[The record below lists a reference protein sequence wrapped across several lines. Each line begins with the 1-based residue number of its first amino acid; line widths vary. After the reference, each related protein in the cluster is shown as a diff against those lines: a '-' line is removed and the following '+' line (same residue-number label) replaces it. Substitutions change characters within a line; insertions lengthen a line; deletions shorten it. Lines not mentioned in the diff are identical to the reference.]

1 MLEKFESN
9 ILVLEDS
16 LHSHNNSHNK
26 YKIIIALSGGLD
38 SVVLLDL
45 WYRLYNKNKNKNK
58 YEITAVYINHQLQAE
73 SDSWERFNAEIC
85 EKYNFFYK
93 SIKVNINLKNGDS
106 LEAQARNSRYQALSE
121 FITCQ
126 DAILVTAQHL
136 NDQAETVLLQ
146 LLRSAGPKGLSAMP
160 KCKKFAQGWHIR
172 PLLNFTRKE
181 LLDYAVINNLAWV
194 EDKSNQDLKFDRN
207 YIRNKVIPILQ
218 ERWSDINKILATT
231 AQHCASQDL
240 LLEEYITKDYKH
252 CLECTDFDKK
262 IKISK
267 IKEYSG
273 LKQRAVLRLWFD
285 CNQLLPPG
293 DKILNQI
300 INTCIYSGDSA
311 VPAVVIPSSSK
322 IITKYKGCLCIRD
335 KKQDAKDLSINLLY
349 TLGQSVCLNKFGVKI
364 DSRSVLAQNLNLEN
378 DKNYSIYI
386 PLALQSL
393 PITIRSRVGGERCR
407 PIGRGGSTSV
417 KKLLQEL
424 NVPPWERSNVLL
436 IYVGDKIAGIVNQKT
451 CEGFSKADIL
461 RLQDNPT
468 EKIWR
473 VVCESC

>member
-1 MLEKFESN
+1 MNILEKFESN
-9 ILVLEDS
+9 ILVLENLLYS
-16 LHSHNNSHNK
+16 NNN

-45 WYRLYNKNKNKNK
+45 WYRLLNKNN
-58 YEITAVYINHQLQAE
+58 YDITAVYINHQLQPE
-73 SDSWERFNAEIC
+73 SDAWEKFNAEVC
-85 EKYNFFYK
+85 KKYNITYK
-93 SIKVNINLKNGDS
+93 SIKVNININKGDS
-106 LEAQARNSRYQALSE
+106 LEAQARNSRYHALSE

-126 DAILVTAQHL
+126 DAILVTAQHQ

-160 KCKKFAQGWHIR
+160 KCKKFAEGWHIR
-172 PLLNFTRKE
+172 PLLDVTRKE
-181 LLDYAVINNLAWV
+181 LLEYAIINDLTWV

-207 YIRNKVIPILQ
+207 YIRNKVIPVLQ
-218 ERWSDINKILATT
+218 ERWPNVDKILATT

-252 CLECTDFDKK
+252 CLECADFDTK
-262 IKISK
+262 ININK

-273 LKQRAVLRLWFD
+273 LKQRAVLRFWFG

-300 INTCIYSGDSA
+300 INTCIYSSDSA

-322 IITKYKGCLCIRD
+322 IITKYKGCLCICD
-335 KKQDAKDLSINLLY
+335 KQQDAEDLNINILY
-349 TLGQSVCLNKFGVKI
+349 TFGQTACLNKSRVKI
-364 DSRSVLAQNLNLEN
+364 DSKSVLAQNLNFEN

-386 PLALQSL
+386 PLDLQSL
-393 PITIRSRVGGERCR
+393 PITIRTRVGGERCR

-424 NVPPWERSNVLL
+424 NVPPWERCNTLL
-436 IYVGDKIAGIVNQKT
+436 IYVGDRIAGIVNQIV

-473 VVCESC
+473 IMCESY